1 MKRLTYSYSRPRKL
15 SDTDTVVYEID
26 MLRFAATKLH
36 ESNWREEREAWVYL
50 EGFLLHFR
58 NLIEFLGKE
67 RPSDTDL
74 HITTIWKLVP
84 APDHVPEIYEKG
96 KQLLCRYEPKGKDG
110 GGRISQYLS
119 HCTTKRTDHKNWPI
133 DEMNKQIEP
142 LLQAIEAPLRA
153 GKRAL
158 LERVRPV
165 EFLETLAASST
176 VATHTAVLPVLVEG
190 LDNVLLGRMKKR
202 PHDK

>member
-1 MKRLTYSYSRPRKL
+1 MKRLTHSYSRPGKL

-36 ESNWREEREAWVYL
+36 EGNWREEREAWVYL

-58 NLIEFLGKE
+58 NFIEFLGKKN
-67 RPSDTDL
+67 PSGTDL

-84 APDHVPEIYEKG
+84 APDNVPEIYEKG
-96 KQLLCRYEPKGKDG
+96 KQLLCRYEPKSKDG

-119 HCTTKRTDHKNWPI
+119 HCTTKRTDSKHWPI

-142 LLQAIEAPLRA
+142 LLQAIEAHLRA

-165 EFLETLAASST
+165 EFLEPLEANST
-176 VATHTAVLPVLVEG
+176 VATHTAVLPVLVGG
-190 LDNVLLGRMKKR
+190 LDVLGRMKKR